1 MTKRPGGDLV
11 KNAFN
16 QTYSAMH
23 GNLYSTPL
31 PTGKIN
37 QVDPKAALI
46 VRPYDA
52 KQPKAFYQFREGDS
66 PPEEIF
72 YHDPFNHK

>member
-1 MTKRPGGDLV
+1 MTKRPMGGGLAG
-11 KNAFN
+11 NAFN

-23 GNLYSTPL
+23 GTVYNTPL

-37 QVDPKAALI
+37 QADPRAALI

-66 PPEEIF
+66 APEEIF
-72 YHDPFNHK
+72 Y